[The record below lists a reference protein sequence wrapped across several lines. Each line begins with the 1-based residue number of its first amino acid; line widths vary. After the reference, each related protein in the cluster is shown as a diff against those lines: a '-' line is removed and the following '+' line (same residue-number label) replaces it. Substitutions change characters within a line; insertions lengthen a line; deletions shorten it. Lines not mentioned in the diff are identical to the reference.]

1 MEKVIFDTAGFLS
14 GLQNSFD
21 KVFTTPLVIEEVRDL
36 HSMGNLSLSMITNK
50 IIAMEP
56 SPSAMKT
63 VEKVLRE
70 INDHSLTKTDKS
82 VIALAI
88 DLSPA
93 VVFTDDFAVQNVLMK
108 LGIKFSAVRLGR
120 TAQEIKTFS
129 YVCEGCGRTFKEP
142 KQECPVCGGK
152 VRKSV
157 IRTEQRGK

>member
-1 MEKVIFDTAGFLS
+1 
-14 GLQNSFD
+14 
-21 KVFTTPLVIEEVRDL
+21 
-36 HSMGNLSLSMITNK
+36 MGNLSLSMITNK

-93 VVFTDDFAVQNVLMK
+93 VVLLTISL
-108 LGIKFSAVRLGR
+108 S
-120 TAQEIKTFS
+120 KT
-129 YVCEGCGRTFKEP
+129 C
-142 KQECPVCGGK
+142 
-152 VRKSV
+152 
-157 IRTEQRGK
+157 